1 VLADTIIAAAGA
13 SASLAA
19 VVYARKT
26 VAESIQGRKDGG
38 KAHREQ
44 MAELAKARQDASQQS
59 GAQLLEMVNA
69 GSAAANQH
77 AVEMDDRRRMAETEA
92 QNRRIVQLERISELV
107 LEIVDTAR
115 AEFRDQPPPLSP
127 GHTGS
132 RLYGMFRR
140 LNNALASFAAL
151 GGDVPQ
157 PVMNFA
163 HDGPLNA
170 RNHGALLSI
179 VGNGVDALDAI
190 QFRITGIRQLNE

>member
-77 AVEMDDRRRMAETEA
+77 AVEM
-92 QNRRIVQLERISELV
+92 
-107 LEIVDTAR
+107 EIVDTAR